1 MQSRTPTHDLM
12 QALTH
17 SDSTGGSSGPID
29 QLVVDMIRGID
40 AEMRHQPASMIY
52 ELMTLEAGRRLPG
65 IAVDEE
71 RLRDAAARIAVGL
84 PIS

>member
-1 MQSRTPTHDLM
+1 MQSKTPTHDLM
-12 QALTH
+12 QALAH
-17 SDSTGGSSGPID
+17 SDSPGGSSGPID
-29 QLVVDMIRGID
+29 QLVVDMIRGVD

-52 ELMTLEAGRRLPG
+52 ELMTLEARRRLPG